1 MPPRILS
8 KSDDISYAY
17 RIIIEGTLDPA
28 LLPYLNDWDIS
39 YNKKNGKVDP
49 EDENRISIMTGPI
62 PDQVALSGILDVL
75 IDHRYILLSVNR
87 IPFDSMNKI
96 SINQ

>member
-62 PDQVALSGILDVL
+62 PDQVALSGLLDVL

-87 IPFDSMNKI
+87 IPFN
-96 SINQ
+96 SINNKNNN